1 MGAIFAELLKL
12 LAFDLLF
19 VGLLLVLLVPLAA
32 YKKAAYAV
40 LKRNFIGYFSNPT
53 GYVFLCLFVL
63 LTSTAAFW
71 PHEFFVAN
79 LANLD
84 QLNYWLPLIMLVFVP
99 AITMSIWAE
108 EKRQGTDELL
118 LTLPAGDFD
127 IVIGKY
133 LAAASIFTVSLLL
146 SQLANYT
153 MLVWL
158 TLDPDTHTVDLDT
171 GLFFA
176 TYFGYWL
183 IGLAMLSVG
192 MVASFLT
199 NNLTVSFILGMLF
212 NSVLVGTQFADMVVP
227 SSALAQR
234 ISRWSYASQFDD
246 FGRGVISLSST
257 AFFALIIALGIYLS
271 MVLIGKRH
279 WSGGR
284 DGQSMWWHYLLRAMS
299 LVVVI
304 VGVNLLLERWDI
316 IRHDVTQG
324 QVSSLSPDTR
334 RLLSQLAA
342 TDTRPIRI
350 HAYISSNVPDEYV
363 KTRYNLIS
371 MLKELRRQA
380 GSRIRVDLHDNLEP
394 FSETAAQAEERFG
407 IRRQA
412 VRTQSRGAFKEEE
425 FIIGAAF
432 SCGRE
437 NVVVPF
443 FGNGVPVEYELIR
456 SISTVGRGERKRLG
470 VVQTDAQLSGGFS
483 FVGMQPR
490 QIPKQLILE
499 ELEKQYKVEEVD
511 ATSPIEAGKYDVL
524 LVVQPSSLGPQQLN
538 NVVEAVKAGQPA
550 AIFEDPLPY
559 VMNQVVGTADPKPPM
574 GGGMFGGGQPQPK
587 GDIRALWKVLGIQ
600 VTGDG
605 AGDIPGDVP
614 ATIVWQ
620 DFNPYPKF
628 QIRGIGP
635 ELVFVR
641 NDAPGALNAFNPS
654 ELVCAGFEELLLPYP
669 TGISQ
674 ALGSKLSF
682 TELIATSSTQSGTIK
697 ASDWQLAANDPYLLQ
712 EKRGRPAKGKFT
724 LAAWIRSEDAAKGAA
739 STEKKDADKKDDA
752 KNDNSKGDKAA
763 AKPKGIN
770 VIYVGDIDLLHSEF
784 VQLRNQPNSEI
795 NFRFDNVPFV
805 LNVIDAVAGDERFLE
820 IRTRKPRHSTLK
832 TVEARAAKAR
842 EAEDAAVRAASAK
855 YEELKKKAE
864 AAQKEAED
872 KFAEI
877 QRKIQEDSAQGDF
890 DRAAALSQLQAWATK
905 VEAAKRQAEVELE
918 RIRRDRDKELAA
930 VERARDQDIQKIQNE
945 FKVWATVIPPIP
957 PLLVGLIVWIR
968 RRLRER
974 EGVSRSRMK

>member
-32 YKKAAYAV
+32 YRKAAYAV

-53 GYVFLCLFVL
+53 GYVFLCVFVL
-63 LTSTAAFW
+63 MTSTAAFF
-71 PHEFFVAN
+71 PHAFFVAN

-84 QLNYWLPLIMLVFVP
+84 QLNFWLPSILLVFVP

-133 LAAASIFTVSLLL
+133 LAAAAIFTVSLLL

-158 TLDPDTHTVDLDT
+158 TLDPDTNVVDLDT

-212 NSVLVGTQFADMVVP
+212 NSVLVGTQFADVVVP
-227 SSALAQR
+227 SSSLAQR
-234 ISRWSYASQFDD
+234 ISRWSYAAQFDD

-257 AFFALIIALGIYLS
+257 AFFVLIIALGIYVS

-284 DGQSMWWHYLLRAMS
+284 DGQSMWWHYLVRTLA
-299 LVVVI
+299 LAVVL
-304 VGVNLLLERWDI
+304 VGVNLLLERWDFL
-316 IRHDVTQG
+316 RKDMTQG
-324 QVSSLSPDTR
+324 EVSSLSPDSR
-334 RLLSQLAA
+334 RLLSSLAA
-342 TDTRPIRI
+342 TDKRPIRI
-350 HAYISSNVPDEYV
+350 HAYISSNLPDEYV
-363 KTRYNLIS
+363 KTRYNLVS
-371 MLKELRRQA
+371 MLKELQRQP
-380 GSRIRVDLHDNLEP
+380 GSRVQVDLHDNLEP
-394 FSETAAQAEERFG
+394 FSEQASQAEERFG
-407 IRRQA
+407 IRRQV

-425 FIIGAAF
+425 FILGAAF

-443 FGNGVPVEYELIR
+443 FGNGVPVEYELVR
-456 SISTVGRGERKRLG
+456 SIATVGRGERKKLG
-470 VVQTDAQLSGGFS
+470 VVQTDANLSGGFS
-483 FVGMQPR
+483 FAGMQPR

-511 ATSPIEAGKYDVL
+511 ATNPIEAGKYDVL

-550 AIFEDPLPY
+550 AIFEDPFPY
-559 VMNQVVGTADPKPPM
+559 VMNQCVGTADPKPPM

-587 GDIRALWKVLGIQ
+587 GDIRALWKALGIQ

-605 AGDIPGDVP
+605 GSGDIPTDLP

-620 DFNPYPKF
+620 EFNPYPKF

-635 ELVFVR
+635 ELVFIR
-641 NDAPGALNAFNPS
+641 NDAPGATNAFNPK
-654 ELVCAGFEELLLPYP
+654 EPVCANFEELLLPYP

-682 TELIATSSTQSGTIK
+682 TELIATSATMAGTIK
-697 ASDWQLAANDPYLLQ
+697 VSDWQAGASDPYLLQ

-724 LAAWIRSEDAAKGAA
+724 LAAWIRGEEAKKDEAAADKAKDGTKVDAATAA
-739 STEKKDADKKDDA
+739 R
-752 KNDNSKGDKAA
+752 
-763 AKPKGIN
+763 PKGIN

-784 VQLRNQPNSEI
+784 VQLRNQPNTEI

-805 LNVIDAVAGDERFLE
+805 LNVIDAVAGDDRFLE

-842 EAEDAAVRAASAK
+842 EAEDVAVRAASVK

-864 AAQKEAED
+864 AQQKDAED

-877 QRKIQEDSAQGDF
+877 QRNAQEKIASGEV
-890 DRAAALSQLQAWATK
+890 DRAELVGQLQIWATK
-905 VEAAKRQAEVELE
+905 VENEKRIAAVELE
-918 RIRRDRDKELAA
+918 RIRRDRDKDLAQ
-930 VERARDQDIQKIQNE
+930 VERNRDQDIQKIQNE
-945 FKVWATVIPPIP
+945 FKLWAIVIPPIP
-957 PLLVGLIVWIR
+957 PLLVGLVVWIR

>member
-1 MGAIFAELLKL
+1 MGAIFRELLWL
-12 LAFDLLF
+12 LAIDLVF
-19 VGLLLVLLVPLAA
+19 VAILMAVMVPLAA
-32 YKKAAYAV
+32 FKKAAYAV

-118 LTLPAGDFD
+118 LTLPAADFD

-158 TLDPDTHTVDLDT
+158 TLDPDTYVVDLDT
-171 GLFFA
+171 GLFFT

-234 ISRWSYASQFDD
+234 ISRWSYAAQFDD

-257 AFFALIIALGIYLS
+257 AFFVLIIVVGVYVS

-284 DGQSMWWHYLLRAMS
+284 DGQSMWWHYLLRALS
-299 LVVVI
+299 LVVVL
-304 VGVNLLLERWDI
+304 VGVNLLLERWDYL
-316 IRHDVTQG
+316 RQDCTAG

-334 RLLSQLAA
+334 KLLSELAA
-342 TDTRPIRI
+342 KDTRPIKI
-350 HAYISSNVPDEYV
+350 HAYMSAQVPDEYV

-371 MLKELRRQA
+371 MLKELSRQA
-380 GSRIRVDLHDNLEP
+380 GSRVRVEMHDNLEP
-394 FSETAAQAEERFG
+394 FSEEASQAEERFG
-407 IRRQA
+407 ITRQV

-425 FIIGAAF
+425 FILGAAF

-456 SISTVGRGERKRLG
+456 SIATVGHGERKKLG
-470 VVQTDAQLSGGFS
+470 VVQTDANLSGGFS
-483 FVGMQPR
+483 FAGGQPR
-490 QIPKQLILE
+490 QIPKQLILA

-511 ATSPIEAGKYDVL
+511 ATNPIEAGKYDAL
-524 LVVQPSSLGPQQLN
+524 LVVQPSSLGPQQLA
-538 NVVEAVKAGQPA
+538 NVVDAVAKGQPA
-550 AIFEDPLPY
+550 AIFEDPFPY
-559 VMNQVVGTADPKPPM
+559 VMGQVVGTGEPKPPM
-574 GGGMFGGGQPQPK
+574 GGMMGMGGQPQPK
-587 GDIRALWKVLGIQ
+587 GDIRALWKALGIQ
-600 VTGDG
+600 VTGDSG
-605 AGDIPGDVP
+605 AGGGEFGEVP

-620 DFNPYPKF
+620 EFNPYPKF

-635 ELVFVR
+635 ELVFIR
-641 NDAPGALNAFNPS
+641 NDAPGATNAFNPQ
-654 ELVCAGFEELLLPYP
+654 EPVCANFEELLVPYP
-669 TGISQ
+669 TGITQ

-682 TELIATSSTQSGTIK
+682 TELIATSSTMSGTIK
-697 ASDWQLAANDPYLLQ
+697 VSDWQSSQVDPYLLE
-712 EKRGRPAKGKFT
+712 EKRGKHSKGKFT
-724 LAAWIRSEDAAKGAA
+724 LAAWIRAEEPAGG
-739 STEKKDADKKDDA
+739 TADKEGAKSAKADDKKA
-752 KNDNSKGDKAA
+752 AAA

-770 VIYVGDIDLLHSEF
+770 VIYVGDIDLMHSEF
-784 VQLRNQPNSEI
+784 VQLRNQPNTEI

-805 LNVIDAVAGDERFLE
+805 LNVIDAVAGDTRFLD

-832 TVEARAAKAR
+832 TVEARAASAR
-842 EAEDAAVRAASAK
+842 EEESKATGVASAK
-855 YEELKKKAE
+855 YEDLKKKVE
-864 AAQKEAED
+864 AGQKEAE
-872 KFAEI
+872 KTFAEI
-877 QRKIQEDSAQGDF
+877 QKKFQDDLAAGKEVDRSAAIGQIQI
-890 DRAAALSQLQAWATK
+890 WATK
-905 VEAAKRQAEVELE
+905 VEAEKRKAEVELE
-918 RIRRDRDKELAA
+918 RIRNDRDKELAQ
-930 VERARDQDIQKIQNE
+930 VERNRDQDIQKIQNE

-957 PLLVGLIVWIR
+957 PLLVGMIVWIR